1 MNRRSLSAQ
10 REQCKVCSSPEG
22 IVEVAC
28 EQCGLDPICD
38 VLDYAEEESG
48 VPAGILLRRQPLQR
62 GETIF
67 RQQENFHSI
76 FAVKSGSFK
85 TSMSRSSQPDQV
97 VGFHFPGEL
106 IGVEAMSRQTYP
118 CTARALERSSICEL
132 RIPRLPESGRPL
144 EALQASII
152 DLLGREVMLSHEL
165 VSSLVHQSA
174 EQRICGF
181 VLNLSQRLARR
192 KLPSAEFTLTMSRSD
207 IGNYLGLAAETVSR
221 VLTRLHKSGAIRL
234 QRKLVRIVDPSV
246 LERLVEASPL
256 HLSRGIPEN
265 KSIRFF

>member
-1 MNRRSLSAQ
+1 
-10 REQCKVCSSPEG
+10 
-22 IVEVAC
+22 
-28 EQCGLDPICD
+28 
-38 VLDYAEEESG
+38 VLDYAEESSG
-48 VPAGILLRRQPLQR
+48 VPAGILLRRQPLER

-67 RQQENFHSI
+67 RQEESFRSI
-76 FAVKSGSFK
+76 YAVKSGSFK
-85 TSMSRSSQPDQV
+85 TFMTRVNQPDQV

-106 IGVEAMSRQTYP
+106 IGVEAMSRHAYP
-118 CTARALERSSICEL
+118 CTARALERSSVCEL

-152 DLLGREVMLSHEL
+152 DLLGKEVMLNHEL

-192 KLPSAEFTLTMSRSD
+192 KLPSAEFTFTMSRSD

-221 VLTRLHKSGAIRL
+221 VLTRLHKSGVIRL
-234 QRKLVRIVDPSV
+234 QRKQVRIIDPGV
-246 LERLVEASPL
+246 LERLIEVSPL
-256 HLSRGIPEN
+256 RLSRGIPEN
-265 KSIRFF
+265 KTIRFF